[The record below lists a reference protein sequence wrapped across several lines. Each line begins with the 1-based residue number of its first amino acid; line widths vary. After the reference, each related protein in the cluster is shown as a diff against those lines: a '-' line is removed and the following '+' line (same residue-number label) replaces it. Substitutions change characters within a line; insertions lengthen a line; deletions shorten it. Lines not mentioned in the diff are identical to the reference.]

1 MSYQFEEKPLLDD
14 ATIVDLWE
22 LDAGSGFM
30 QELIPEFNLQNRRLM
45 QEIFRA
51 AVECDFEALRFS
63 VHTMKG
69 SSSNVGAF
77 RQAAIA
83 LTIEN
88 ACKAADCETIKAL
101 MPALA
106 EIAEATE
113 DSAERAVVDSHQIF

>member
-1 MSYQFEEKPLLDD
+1 MSHQFEEQPLLAD
-14 ATIVDLWE
+14 ATIADLWE

-30 QELIPEFNLQNRRLM
+30 QELITEFNRQNQRLLE
-45 QEIFRA
+45 EITRSA
-51 AVECDFEALRFS
+51 IECDFETLRYS

-69 SSSNVGAF
+69 SSSNVGAA

-88 ACKAADCETIKAL
+88 ACKAADCETVQSL

-113 DSAERAVVDSHQIF
+113 EALRGLL